1 MKQKFTLIELLVV
14 IAIIAILAAML
25 LPALSAAR
33 ESGKQSNCLGN
44 IKQIAT
50 ANQLYLQDND
60 DYAVPS
66 RQQWAGTN
74 RYWMR
79 TLDDYGVRVRNG
91 HFKYTD
97 GIQCP
102 AAYGTYTYSSYDL
115 NPYVHMLQENVN
127 NTGSSYPVF
136 RMANLV
142 DPSVAFSIFDL
153 AGSTAYG
160 SRYMYNSSWTNA
172 SYEGYHVGVRH
183 NYHFSLAFA
192 DGHAVLGETKRL
204 KGVSGHFLRHG
215 VYHDAVKEKDLAK
228 IPESDLK
235 KFPRFE

>member
-1 MKQKFTLIELLVV
+1 MKKHFTLIELLVV

-44 IKQIAT
+44 VKQIAT
-50 ANQLYLQDND
+50 ANQLYLQDNE

-66 RQQWAGTN
+66 RQQWAGAN

-79 TLDDYGVRVRNG
+79 TLNDLYSLRVRNTQ
-91 HFKYTD
+91 HDYED

-102 AAYGTYTYSSYDL
+102 AAYGNFKYSSYDL
-115 NPYVHMLQENVN
+115 NPRVHLLQKNVN
-127 NTGSSYPVF
+127 DTGSSYTVF
-136 RMANLV
+136 QMANMV

-160 SRYMYNSSWTNA
+160 SQYMYNSSWTDA

-183 NYHFSLAFA
+183 NYHFSVAFA
-192 DGHAVLGETKRL
+192 DGHAVVGETKRL

-215 VYHDAVKEKDLAK
+215 VNHDAVKGLAK

>member
-44 IKQIAT
+44 VKQIVT
-50 ANQLYLQDND
+50 ANQLYLQDNE

-79 TLDDYGVRVRNG
+79 TIEDYGVRVRNG
-91 HFKYTD
+91 HLKYTD

-115 NPYVHMLQENVN
+115 NPYVHMLEKNVN
-127 NTGSSYPVF
+127 NTGSSYTVF

-142 DPSVAFSIFDL
+142 DPSVAFAIYDL

-160 SRYMYNSSWTNA
+160 SRYMYNSAWDNA

-192 DGHAVLGETKRL
+192 DGHAVVGETKRL

-215 VYHDAVKEKDLAK
+215 VYHDAIKDLPK